1 MAKVEL
7 SEETKAGI
15 EEVREADLLIAVAV
29 PVDAEQLRAAAT
41 QAILGTGQSI
51 SGLRTVVAFPG
62 PTGVEAPLQ
71 PKTNLESVETPGLR
85 FVPYALPAASPARIP
100 WLPVVST
107 YQTLFA
113 MARELGV
120 SACAVIGFDL
130 TALQTNFMAP
140 MMAAVLEKGCEL
152 VMPVYS
158 LGKFDGLAGG
168 GDELKI
174 RGDLVLPGHGFAVVL
189 GVIPDVVFIGAGFE
203 FVV

>member
-29 PVDAEQLRAAAT
+29 PVDTEQLRAAAT

-51 SGLRTVVAFPG
+51 SGLRTVVTFPG
-62 PTGVEAPLQ
+62 SPGVGAPMQ
-71 PKTNLESVETPGLR
+71 AKTDDESVDTSGLR
-85 FVPYALPAASPARIP
+85 FVPYALPAASPERIP
-100 WLPVVST
+100 WLPGVGT
-107 YQTLFA
+107 YQALFA

-130 TALQTNFMAP
+130 TALQPNFLAP
-140 MMAAVLEKGCEL
+140 MMTAILEKGCEL

-158 LGKFDGLAGG
+158 SGKFDGLLNSSIYAPLTRALYGRRVRFP
-168 GDELKI
+168 L
-174 RGDLVLPGHGFAVVL
+174 A
-189 GVIPDVVFIGAGFE
+189 PDF
-203 FVV
+203 